1 VKIILPKVK
10 TDVLLGL
17 YGQPDIFQYGEGK
30 EDIRELERPS
40 DTQFGPKG
48 RRKRCDVLSFKENP
62 PFRGP
67 VLPGDHIEEGG
78 LSRSIRSDNR
88 LESERKD
95 LDVYV
100 IDGDMTTESNGKVF
114 CFNEWSLNH
123 IVRKYFYEIPP
134 RLPFPKGGEIVSPLG
149 RMKKDYPPL

>member
-88 LESERKD
+88 LKRVKRD
-95 LDVYV
+95 LKVDA
-100 IDGDMTTESNGKVF
+100 INRDMTAESNGKVF
-114 CFNEWSLNH
+114 CFD
-123 IVRKYFYEIPP
+123 Y
-134 RLPFPKGGEIVSPLG
+134 GGLG
-149 RMKKDYPPL
+149 HNP